1 MKRLLAIL
9 LTLTTLGCLGLSGC
23 KKRQAIGKFY
33 TLQEAYELGFLSEND
48 LKSIAYYN
56 NGGRANNENKI
67 EEDFVPDPLNP
78 KTIPADIQKN
88 IKSDY
93 IYYNESLDNKTKESE
108 VKIKYYYGK
117 YNNCYIV
124 ILQGPFSYTADDRY
138 FSVCGYT
145 FYYTQSEYK
154 VWRKK

>member
-9 LTLTTLGCLGLSGC
+9 LTLTTLGCLGLSGY

-33 TLQEAYELGFLSEND
+33 TLQEAFDQGFLTEND

-56 NGGRANNENKI
+56 NGGRKNNEDKI
-67 EEDFVPDPLNP
+67 EEDFVPQPLNP
-78 KTIPADIQKN
+78 KTIPADIQKS

-93 IYYNESLDNKTKESE
+93 IYYNEKLDNKTKDSE
-108 VKIKYYYGK
+108 VKIDDYYGE
-117 YNNCYIV
+117 YNNCYV
-124 ILQGPFSYTADDRY
+124 AILHGPFAYFAVVNE
-138 FSVCGYT
+138 FSVNGYN
-145 FYYTQSEYK
+145 YSYTQSEFM

>member
-33 TLQEAYELGFLSEND
+33 TLQEAFDQGFLTEND

-56 NGGRANNENKI
+56 NGGRKNNEDKI
-67 EEDFVPDPLNP
+67 EEDFVPQPLNP
-78 KTIPADIQKN
+78 KTIPADIQKS

-93 IYYNESLDNKTKESE
+93 IYYNEKLDNKTKDSE

-117 YNNCYIV
+117 YNDSYIV
-124 ILQGPFSYTADDRY
+124 ILKGPFGYTADDKY
-138 FSVCGYT
+138 FSVDGYK

>member
-9 LTLTTLGCLGLSGC
+9 LTLTTFGCLGLSGC

-33 TLQEAYELGFLSEND
+33 TLQEAFDQGFLTEND

-56 NGGRANNENKI
+56 NGGRENNEDKI
-67 EEDFVPDPLNP
+67 EGDFVPQPL
-78 KTIPADIQKN
+78 IPEKISADLQKS

-93 IYYNESLDNKTKESE
+93 IYYGMDLNNTNNES
-108 VKIKYYYGK
+108 KITIKRYYGK
-117 YNNCYIV
+117 YNGCYVMTIK
-124 ILQGPFSYTADDRY
+124 GPNEYIAAMIKIQVDGYNFS
-138 FSVCGYT
+138 
-145 FYYTQSEYK
+145 YTQSEFW

>member
-23 KKRQAIGKFY
+23 KKRQTIGKFY
-33 TLQEAYELGFLSEND
+33 TLQEAFDQGFLTEND

-56 NGGRANNENKI
+56 NGGRENNEDKI
-67 EEDFVPDPLNP
+67 EENFVPQPLNP
-78 KTIPADIQKN
+78 KTIPADIQKS

-93 IYYNESLDNKTKESE
+93 IYYNEKLDNKTKDSE
-108 VKIKYYYGK
+108 VKIDDYYGE
-117 YNNCYIV
+117 YNNCYV
-124 ILQGPFSYTADDRY
+124 AILHGPFAYFAVVNE
-138 FSVCGYT
+138 FSVNGYN
-145 FYYTQSEYK
+145 YSYTQSEFM